1 MLPNSTVRDETTL
14 SLAMKPE
21 IKAVTIRQSPKPTGR
36 NTGASTP
43 RQKSQDAVLGVRH
56 HVKARVKVLKEPDG
70 NGSQEDHRKGTLEKI
85 LRLVPQKMAHIG
97 CSRHPW

>member
-21 IKAVTIRQSPKPTGR
+21 IRAVTIRQSPKPTGR

-43 RQKSQDAVLGVRH
+43 
-56 HVKARVKVLKEPDG
+56 ARRARMLSCESATMLKPV
-70 NGSQEDHRKGTLEKI
+70 SKF
-85 LRLVPQKMAHIG
+85 
-97 CSRHPW
+97 